1 MDEAQQLQPSSHKTK
16 IIFDEIP
23 EEEEQ
28 KDEMEVN
35 KNYPNQRSDG
45 EEANNSIKSSAAVL
59 NALKEKKN

>member
-35 KNYPNQRSDG
+35 NNYPNQRSDG
-45 EEANNSIKSSAAVL
+45 EEANNSIKSLAADH
-59 NALKEKKN
+59 NALKDKKN